1 VTVDR
6 SGVCACGHPYAAHE
20 HLERV
25 TFEESDVTVHEV
37 HDDGTVG
44 PPIGGFAE
52 CWICNGGRLV
62 ADPTP
67 ATTPWGVVCGC
78 GHPQLPPTFA
88 PYKRGADPPAQRP
101 AAPEVDDPRVVV

>member
-1 VTVDR
+1 VTADR

-52 CWICNGGRLV
+52 CWICNGSRLV

-67 ATTPWGVVCGC
+67 DTSPWDFVCGC
-78 GHPQLPPTFA
+78 VLHAPPPTS
-88 PYKRGADPPAQRP
+88 PHLRP
-101 AAPEVDDPRVVV
+101 LQERS